1 MSPKRAP
8 LLDMAYPP
16 IAEELDADV
25 EDDAGVEDL
34 SALVLVL
41 VFILAPDST
50 ALMIA
55 LVIDSAAVIE
65 LLVLNVCVAC

>member
-1 MSPKRAP
+1 MSPNRAP

-25 EDDAGVEDL
+25 EDAGVEDL
-34 SALVLVL
+34 AALVLVL

-65 LLVLNVCVAC
+65 LLVLSVCVAC